1 MNGGRVDGTNALQ
14 LAELGSVPTGP
25 DASYRSFIDGV
36 GVDIQR
42 ASAQAGMQQT
52 ITQQTDQAQQSASG
66 VNLDEEMTNMVAYQH
81 AYEAAARFLTTVD
94 QMLETLVNGTGMV
107 GR

>member
-1 MNGGRVDGTNALQ
+1 
-14 LAELGSVPTGP
+14 
-25 DASYRSFIDGV
+25 
-36 GVDIQR
+36 
-42 ASAQAGMQQT
+42 MQQT

-81 AYEAAARFLTTVD
+81 AYDAAARFLTTID
-94 QMLETLVNGTGMV
+94 EMLDTLVHNTGTV